1 MSESRSEQGP
11 EPLRRVVISRP
22 GAAIYAEMIILDDEM
37 RRSLSVDIPGGYLPP
52 PPGSKLKR

>member
-1 MSESRSEQGP
+1 MSESRTEEGP

-22 GAAIYAEMIILDDEM
+22 GAAIYAEVILLDDEM
-37 RRSLSVDIPGGYLPP
+37 RRSLSANIPGGYLPP

>member
-1 MSESRSEQGP
+1 MSEPRSGKGRP
-11 EPLRRVVISRP
+11 PLQTVVISRP

-37 RRSLSVDIPGGYLPP
+37 RRSLSVDIPGGYFPP